1 MKKALFTPD
10 REFMNVHTRGT
21 VSIRNIAKTVFTA
34 VGFLVLAIFLSSLL
48 LLLFQLILPDGKIW
62 RAAEEYLCF
71 LPFWLVIPLY
81 KASKKD
87 VLFPRNGASETYFL
101 KPLLF
106 GTLIGSILF
115 VLCLLFPLCSDNLQL
130 IRNSQFVPAALLPL
144 WAAVFIQAGGEE
156 LFFRVFFQRIL
167 KKNSLSPF
175 SAILIQAF
183 LYSAAHAFNEG
194 FSVTALG
201 MLLFSG
207 ILYGIVYER
216 TSSFF
221 SIAAIHT
228 IWNFAQAFVF
238 GLPNSGET
246 AEISLF
252 TAVSSSD
259 SATLTFDSRFG
270 LEGAVTTLAVHLVFA
285 GSILF
290 ADRKRLFKKKDEQN

>member
-1 MKKALFTPD
+1 MKKELFTSD
-10 REFMNVHTRGT
+10 RDFMNVHTRGT

-81 KASKKD
+81 KAPQKD

-156 LFFRVFFQRIL
+156 LFFRVFFQRML
-167 KKNSLSPF
+167 KKKLSF
-175 SAILIQAF
+175 SF
-183 LYSAAHAFNEG
+183 FCHSD
-194 FSVTALG
+194 
-201 MLLFSG
+201 SG
-207 ILYGIVYER
+207 IPVFR
-216 TSSFF
+216 SSCVQRRIQRHCFGHA
-221 SIAAIHT
+221 S
-228 IWNFAQAFVF
+228 VF
-238 GLPNSGET
+238 RN
-246 AEISLF
+246 
-252 TAVSSSD
+252 
-259 SATLTFDSRFG
+259 TLRYR
-270 LEGAVTTLAVHLVFA
+270 V
-285 GSILF
+285 
-290 ADRKRLFKKKDEQN
+290 